1 MIQID
6 LGYNKCIRG
15 FHRYDMGFEGIQMN
29 ETLQKQQQKVQIS
42 FNISGMTCFTS
53 IALV

>member
-6 LGYNKCIRG
+6 LGSNKCIRG
-15 FHRYDMGFEGIQMN
+15 FHWYGMGLEGIQMN
-29 ETLQKQQQKVQIS
+29 ATLQKQQEKVQIS